1 MWFID
6 LLKLV
11 YTAMTEGK
19 LSLLIM
25 AAIVIGAGY
34 LIWHFT
40 ANIPMVVLC
49 CLGVILIWQLVCLP
63 KRILAAIKGAHK
75 DSECYRDKVSPI
87 IRYLLSKAIIDMD
100 ADRAFITEGH
110 NGSASLANMSFLY
123 MDITYLETAV
133 VKDWISFD
141 YKNLSTSIFP
151 CFHYIAD
158 KGSFIGS
165 IEDLE
170 KVDNKICHIIRGN
183 GTNYLVAISLND
195 KQNKCIGTLVVTYLN
210 KPEMSDGD
218 IEHKAMELANKIER
232 ILSVKLSDKELSSMM

>member
-6 LLKLV
+6 LIKLV
-11 YTAMTEGK
+11 YNAATSGK
-19 LSLLIM
+19 ISILIM
-25 AAIVIGAGY
+25 SCLAVGLGY

-40 ANIPMVVLC
+40 SNIAMVVLC
-49 CLGVILIWQLVCLP
+49 CLGVVLVWQLFTLP
-63 KRILAAIKGAHK
+63 NKIVKGIRDSHK
-75 DSECYRDKVSPI
+75 DSEVYRDKVSPI

-100 ADRAFITEGH
+100 ADRAFVTEGH

-151 CFHYIAD
+151 CFHHIAE

-170 KVDNKICHIIRGN
+170 KIDNKISHIIRGN

-210 KPEMSDGD
+210 KPEVCCSD
-218 IEHKAMELANKIER
+218 IEHKAMVLANKIER

>member
-19 LSLLIM
+19 FSMLIM

-40 ANIPMVVLC
+40 ANVPMVILC

-63 KRILAAIKGAHK
+63 KRVLEAIRGAHK
-75 DSECYRDKVSPI
+75 DSENYRDKVSPV

-110 NGSASLANMSFLY
+110 NGSASLSDMSFLY
-123 MDITYLETAV
+123 MDITYLETSV
-133 VKDWISFD
+133 EKDWISFD
-141 YKNLSTSIFP
+141 YKNLSTGIYP
-151 CFHYIAD
+151 CFHYVAD
-158 KGSFIGS
+158 KGSFVGS

-170 KVDNKICHIIRGN
+170 KIDNKISHIIRGN
-183 GTNYLVAISLND
+183 STQYLVAVSLND
-195 KQNKCIGTLVVTYLN
+195 KQNKCIGTLVVTYLS
-210 KPEMSDGD
+210 KPEMSDSD